1 MQACRRH
8 AWHAVYTSAISGTQ
22 VEPNQH
28 NDDNNSSPLKY
39 KDDIS
44 SCPFPL
50 QKIEIL
56 KGGKGGARRFRE
68 VEIEDVV
75 KEQPKVSFSRFILFC
90 LKGLSTN

>member
-1 MQACRRH
+1 
-8 AWHAVYTSAISGTQ
+8 
-22 VEPNQH
+22 
-28 NDDNNSSPLKY
+28 LKY

-75 KEQPKVSFSRFILFC
+75 KEQPKVSFSRFTLFC
-90 LKGLSTN
+90 LR

>member
-22 VEPNQH
+22 VEANQH
-28 NDDNNSSPLKY
+28 NNHHNSSPLKS

-50 QKIEIL
+50 QKVEVS
-56 KGGKGGARRFRE
+56 KGGKGGARGFRD
-68 VEIEDVV
+68 VEIEHVV
-75 KEQPKVSFSRFILFC
+75 KEQPKVSFIIL
-90 LKGLSTN
+90 